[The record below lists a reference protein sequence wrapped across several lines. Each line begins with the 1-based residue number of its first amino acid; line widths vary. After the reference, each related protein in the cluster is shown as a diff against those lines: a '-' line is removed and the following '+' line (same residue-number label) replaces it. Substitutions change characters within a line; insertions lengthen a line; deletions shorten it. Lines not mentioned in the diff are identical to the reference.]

1 MNSKQWTGDQRQCLP
16 SKTIANNWIRT
27 KTNVSYRIN
36 SPCRCLLC
44 SMNFMGIFSIAWTWE
59 KHNSQI
65 DEPNRTRRIPYN
77 NRSST
82 NQKQMS
88 HYLLWLFTLA
98 VLCGMY
104 FWYCHCVIATIII
117 KMWTMDKKR
126 EREKAGVKNRP
137 KSDRNKCQNKNIN
150 RNKRN
155 RGCWLWCVQYNP
167 NYDSCYNPFCGIKL
181 WVSRIFRFEGD
192 LLMKLRRQMVLQMNN
207 FFSKTI

>member
-77 NRSST
+77 NRSSA

-117 KMWTMDKKR
+117 KMWTMDKR
-126 EREKAGVKNRP
+126 ERERKLGWKTGRKVTGTSAKIRILIE
-137 KSDRNKCQNKNIN
+137 IN
-150 RNKRN
+150 VIVDVDYDVCNTIQIMIHVTILFV
-155 RGCWLWCVQYNP
+155 GS
-167 NYDSCYNPFCGIKL
+167 NYE
-181 WVSRIFRFEGD
+181 FREFSA
-192 LLMKLRRQMVLQMNN
+192 LRV
-207 FFSKTI
+207 IC

>member
-27 KTNVSYRIN
+27 KTNVSYRMN

-77 NRSST
+77 NRSSA

-117 KMWTMDKKR
+117 KMWTMDEKR
-126 EREKAGVKNRP
+126 ERERELGWKTGRKVTETSAKI
-137 KSDRNKCQNKNIN
+137 SILIEIN
-150 RNKRN
+150 VIVDVDYDVCNTIQIMIHVTILFV
-155 RGCWLWCVQYNP
+155 GS
-167 NYDSCYNPFCGIKL
+167 NYE
-181 WVSRIFRFEGD
+181 FREFSA
-192 LLMKLRRQMVLQMNN
+192 LRV
-207 FFSKTI
+207 IC